1 MSDGPDV
8 FTIDAVTSPLIIE
21 RAAEVSGYPVAVLRG
36 PARDRSICMVR
47 WAVMATLRA
56 RGLSLPTIGRLLN
69 RDHTTVISGLNRAA
83 YLDRDHSFKILM
95 EAIS

>member
-1 MSDGPDV
+1 M
-8 FTIDAVTSPLIIE
+8 TSPLIIE

-69 RDHTTVISGLNRAA
+69 RDHTTVISGLNRAEW
-83 YLDRDHSFKILM
+83 LRRDTSFSSLL
-95 EAIS
+95 EAIA